1 MTSTR
6 GFVLS
11 LAAIAAVSTLAL
23 RAQSQIGSEDPAVQY
38 QFAND
43 LFEAGRFRDALD
55 LYGLATQSKDPGLV
69 VRARKGRVRTALR
82 TADFDLALVE
92 AETLAKDAPSDGEAD
107 TLLGDALWAIGMFDE
122 ADTSYG
128 KALKETPDS
137 SRARFGLARSLST
150 RNRLDEALTEAK
162 AVAALAP
169 RDAEVHALVGQIY
182 ERQNRYEDAAAAFE
196 AYINLVPNGEDSTM
210 ATLFQSKVRLLRS
223 FKGKV
228 PMELESNVPA
238 LTRVP
243 FRLVN
248 NKIVLQGRVNRVPVE
263 FVLDTGSERT
273 GLSEA
278 TARRAGVAPV
288 TQTLTAG
295 VGMTSLRRLGL
306 GRADS
311 IEIGQLRMKNVPVAI
326 RSTAREGLPRWQS
339 ESFSPLA
346 QGLSLVVDY
355 QRKEVLLGR
364 TIPDSNANIRLPM
377 RMNRLPLVRGM
388 LNSSRPAYF
397 VVDTGGELI
406 SISAETALALAMVPS
421 RRIPLRVYGMSGLDE
436 NAFLLP
442 GVNLDFDEI
451 NYRNVGLAVLNLRAP
466 SILLGFQLGGIVGHS
481 FLGEYRVSIDMGRS
495 ELRLEKTDAAALK
508 PALTRS
514 SN

>member
-1 MTSTR
+1 MFATR

-11 LAAIAAVSTLAL
+11 LAAVAAVSTLAL
-23 RAQSQIGSEDPAVQY
+23 QARQIGTEDPAVQY

-55 LYGLATQSKDPGLV
+55 LYGLATQSKDPALAA
-69 VRARKGRVRTALR
+69 RARKGRVRSALR

-92 AETLAKDAPSDGEAD
+92 AQTLTTDQPADAEAD
-107 TLLGDALWAIGMFDE
+107 SLLGDALWAIGMFDE
-122 ADTSYG
+122 ADGAYS
-128 KALKETPDS
+128 KALKEAPES

-150 RNRLDEALTEAK
+150 RNRLEEALTEAQ
-162 AVAALAP
+162 AVAAVSP
-169 RDAEVHALVGQIY
+169 RDAEIQALVGMIF
-182 ERQNRYEDAAAAFE
+182 ERMNRYEDAAT
-196 AYINLVPNGEDSTM
+196 AYESYVALVPTGEDNTM
-210 ATLFQSKVRLLRS
+210 ATLFDSKVRLLRS

-228 PMELESNVPA
+228 PMEIESGAGVQ
-238 LTRVP
+238 RVP

-278 TARRAGVAPV
+278 TARRAGVTPV
-288 TQTLTAG
+288 TSTLTAG

-306 GRADS
+306 GRADT
-311 IEIGQLRMKNVPVAI
+311 IEIGALRMKNVPVAI
-326 RSTAREGLPRWQS
+326 RATVRDALPRWQS

-346 QGLSLVVDY
+346 QGLSVIVDY
-355 QRKEVLLGR
+355 RRREVLLGR
-364 TIPDSNANIRLPM
+364 NIPDSDADVRLPM

-388 LNSSRPAYF
+388 LNSTRPAYF

-406 SISAETALALAMVPS
+406 SISAETALGLAMVPA

-451 NYRNVGLAVLNLRAP
+451 AYRNVGLAVLNLRAP

-481 FLGEYRVSIDMGRS
+481 FLGDYRVSMDMGRS
-495 ELRLEKTDAAALK
+495 ELRLEKADAPIGK
-508 PALTRS
+508 PVAS
-514 SN
+514 SR